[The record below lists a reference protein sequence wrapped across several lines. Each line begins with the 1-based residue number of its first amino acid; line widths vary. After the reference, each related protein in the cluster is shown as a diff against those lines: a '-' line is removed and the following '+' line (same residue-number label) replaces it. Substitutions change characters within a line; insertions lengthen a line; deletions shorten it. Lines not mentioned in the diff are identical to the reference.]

1 MNQVQQ
7 TSIYSFINEVKPTLG
22 ERQRIVYEVLKTGNN
37 FTNQEVA
44 DYLGF
49 QINTVTP
56 RMNELVKIGVVQLSE
71 KRKCKQTGRNC
82 CAWEI
87 GKLI

>member
-1 MNQVQQ
+1 MSQVQQ
-7 TSIYSFINEVKPTLG
+7 TSIYTFINEVKPTLG
-22 ERQRIVYEVLKTGNN
+22 ERQRIVYEVLKTGDN

-44 DYLGF
+44 DHLGF

-56 RMNELVKIGVVQLSE
+56 RMNELVKMGVVQLSE
-71 KRKCKQTGRNC
+71 KRKCKKTGRLC
-82 CAWEI
+82 CAWGL